1 MRRAKERGARDD
13 VPNAIRTSVRILL
26 AALVIA
32 GAISLAAPV
41 RAQAPATAAA
51 SSTTMLN
58 PGDVV
63 RITVWRK
70 PELSG
75 DFVVAR
81 DGTLSHPL
89 LREVRVTGIPVEL
102 VDARI
107 REFLMTLEANP
118 QFVIEPLLR
127 VAVSGEVR
135 TPNLYNLRP
144 ETSISQAVAV
154 AGGTTERGRRDRVVL
169 VRQNRE
175 LVVNLRRP
183 DETGAGMLIRSGD
196 QIMVEQGTSL
206 WRDVIGP
213 TVSILGATAAIVSVI
228 LYNRPR

>member
-1 MRRAKERGARDD
+1 MGRAKERGARDD
-13 VPNAIRTSVRILL
+13 VPNAVRTSVRALL
-26 AALVIA
+26 AALAVA
-32 GAISLAAPV
+32 GAFTLAGPV
-41 RAQAPATAAA
+41 RAQAPATNAAA
-51 SSTTMLN
+51 NTTTLN

-89 LREVRVTGIPVEL
+89 LREVRVTGIPVEQ

-107 REFLMTLEANP
+107 REFLATLEANP

-169 VRQNRE
+169 VRQNRQM
-175 LVVNLRRP
+175 VVNFHRP

-213 TVSILGATAAIVSVI
+213 VVSVLGATAAIVSVI
-228 LYNRPR
+228 LYNGHR

>member
-1 MRRAKERGARDD
+1 MGRTKGRGARDD
-13 VPNAIRTSVRILL
+13 VPNAVRTSVRTFL
-26 AALVIA
+26 AALIVA
-32 GAISLAAPV
+32 GALPLPTAVRGQSSAA
-41 RAQAPATAAA
+41 ATATSA
-51 SSTTMLN
+51 TTLN

-89 LREVRVTGIPVEL
+89 LREVHVTGIPVEL

-107 REFLMTLEANP
+107 REFLTTLEANP

-154 AGGTTERGRRDRVVL
+154 AGGTTERGRRDREETEESDAKSEAGH
-169 VRQNRE
+169 RSTHSE
-175 LVVNLRRP
+175 LPRNKH
-183 DETGAGMLIRSGD
+183 D
-196 QIMVEQGTSL
+196 
-206 WRDVIGP
+206 RD
-213 TVSILGATAAIVSVI
+213 
-228 LYNRPR
+228 